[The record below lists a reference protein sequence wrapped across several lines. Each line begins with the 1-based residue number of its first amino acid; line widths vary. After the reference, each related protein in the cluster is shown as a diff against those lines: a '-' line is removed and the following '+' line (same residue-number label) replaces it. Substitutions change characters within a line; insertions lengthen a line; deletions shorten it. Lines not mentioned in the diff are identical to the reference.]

1 MSDNILA
8 LYTNVYTQCGR
19 SLDNEIGHQSS
30 RFRVAGKT
38 RTVELTAHSA
48 VAKPWEIGHWETFT
62 QYSDSAVQ
70 IVYTLLAISGEPELI
85 ADPASTSS

>member
-38 RTVELTAHSA
+38 RGTTAAHISQCTSVPWQNRGKLAIGKHSHSA
-48 VAKPWEIGHWETFT
+48 VH
-62 QYSDSAVQ
+62 
-70 IVYTLLAISGEPELI
+70 TL
-85 ADPASTSS
+85 